1 MARLISALGC
11 FGLLTASWLMPAVAF
26 AQGEEPSGDESSA
39 EPGAKSDEPAPAG
52 ATAEPTAD
60 AASDNSPV
68 EESGKTYRSVGLR
81 YRGIIVP
88 KFIENLFADGG
99 RTVYVNA
106 FGPEF
111 NIRKDNF
118 EFGLSPWLAFYS
130 MGDTGFKGSSDP
142 ATSWEIISSQI
153 KVLYLTSD
161 FVWTHPISP
170 EFGINYG
177 FGAGLGIVFGDLHRN
192 QSYPNGATDPNNYTK
207 CPGPVVAGDVG
218 NYCGQ
223 PSNNH
228 YGNYTEPSWVNG
240 GSKPNVFPWLAAQTG
255 LRYKPAKNFIAR
267 LDLGFGLSG
276 FFFGLGA
283 DYGL

>member
-1 MARLISALGC
+1 MARFVTALGC
-11 FGLLTASWLMPAVAF
+11 FGLLTAAWLMPRVAV
-26 AQGEEPSGDESSA
+26 AQGEEPSGDERST
-39 EPGAKSDEPAPAG
+39 EPKSEEPAPA
-52 ATAEPTAD
+52 AAAAEPTAD
-60 AASDNSPV
+60 TGADNSPV
-68 EESGKTYRSVGLR
+68 EESGKTYRFVGLR

-111 NIRKDNF
+111 AIRKDNF

-130 MGDTGFKGSSDP
+130 MDDTAFKGKSDP
-142 ATSWEIISSQI
+142 DTSWELISSQI
-153 KVLYLTSD
+153 KILYLTSD
-161 FVWTHPISP
+161 FMWTHPVSP

-192 QSYPNGATDPNNYTK
+192 QSYPANG
-207 CPGPVVAGDVG
+207 VAGDPDKYLKCAALG
-218 NYCGQ
+218 SPANAWCSN
-223 PSNNH
+223 PNDNNH
-228 YGNYTEPSWVNG
+228 FGNYTESSWVNG
-240 GSKPNVFPWLAAQTG
+240 GSKPNVFPWLAVQTG
-255 LRYKPAKNFIAR
+255 LRYKPVKNFVGR
-267 LDLGFGLSG
+267 LDVGFGLSG